1 MPGPGEG
8 IAEKLHLGGTAD
20 ERSAAA
26 LSRIGADPRARAD
39 GLPGEDR
46 LRLALGAYR
55 LECQVLDRARGR
67 EVRCLADED
76 AVDGRGLLQARCD
89 VDEVR
94 DDAARPRP
102 GRTSG
107 LKSASPVDTPTLTA
121 SCAPSA
127 VSARSAIAS
136 RILSAAR
143 TARSGSSSWAT
154 GAPKTAITAS
164 PMNFSTVPPRCS
176 TFQRSR
182 AWNGSSSRRT
192 SSGSSRSAS
201 VVKPTRSAK
210 STVTVRRSA
219 EASTP
224 PGLRQAQRHRRR
236 RSGSLPGS
244 RRRSSG
250 RRARSERIAARA
262 LYPSRRVA
270 ASRAAIPLGMGAPTR
285 PPSGCGRWSRIRTA
299 STSRRAH
306 RGSGSAGAEPSPSGR
321 RTLRVRCSDGRS
333 TTRRSPS
340 SGCVQSG
347 SASFAATGR
356 GRSHSSV
363 SCSSSTRATEAAGS
377 RTTSG
382 PSRVA
387 QPAGSRFP

>member
-1 MPGPGEG
+1 M
-8 IAEKLHLGGTAD
+8 
-20 ERSAAA
+20 
-26 LSRIGADPRARAD
+26 
-39 GLPGEDR
+39 
-46 LRLALGAYR
+46 
-55 LECQVLDRARGR
+55 
-67 EVRCLADED
+67 
-76 AVDGRGLLQARCD
+76 
-89 VDEVR
+89 
-94 DDAARPRP
+94 
-102 GRTSG
+102 
-107 LKSASPVDTPTLTA
+107 
-121 SCAPSA
+121 
-127 VSARSAIAS
+127 AS

-182 AWNGSSSRRT
+182 AWNGSRSRRT

-224 PGLRQAQRHRRR
+224 PG
-236 RSGSLPGS
+236 SGSAAPQAPQKRKPSGLSGAAARADGHVQRVS
-244 RRRSSG
+244 RP
-250 RRARSERIAARA
+250 RA
-262 LYPSRRVA
+262 LYPSRPWRRP
-270 ASRAAIPLGMGAPTR
+270 SCDTTGNGSSTR

-306 RGSGSAGAEPSPSGR
+306 RGSGRPGESRRRADGARSASE
-321 RTLRVRCSDGRS
+321 CSDGRS
-333 TTRRSPS
+333 NTRRSPS

-347 SASFAATGR
+347 SGSFAATGR